1 MEPYDPSRM
10 RISDDDRHKVAEVLR
25 EAAAQGRID
34 LEELDERLEAAYGA
48 KVYADLVPLTLDLP
62 GAHLPGGHLPVA
74 GPGAPPVPTQV
85 PTGPGGLPLT
95 VHTSSFAMMSGVDR
109 KGIWRVPA
117 QHTAFSVM
125 GAVTLDLREAVFS
138 AHETVINA
146 NTIMGGVDIYV
157 NAGTQVIVEGVGIMG
172 AFEQARDKVVPT
184 YDASSPVVRI
194 RGMALMGAVTVTR
207 KRMPGEPGKVRKM
220 LGH

>member
-10 RISDDDRHKVAEVLR
+10 RISDADRHKVAEVLR
-25 EAAAQGRID
+25 EAAAEGRID

-62 GAHLPGGHLPVA
+62 GPHLPAAGTAAPQVA
-74 GPGAPPVPTQV
+74 SNAGLA
-85 PTGPGGLPLT
+85 PGGLPLT
-95 VHTSSFAMMSGVDR
+95 VHTSSFAVLSGVDR
-109 KGIWRVPA
+109 KGIWRVPD
-117 QHTAFSVM
+117 QHTAFSLM
-125 GAVTLDLREAVFS
+125 GAVTLDLREAVLS

-146 NTIMGGVDIYV
+146 TTVMGGVDIYV
-157 NAGTQVIVEGVGIMG
+157 NAGTRVIVEGVGIMG
-172 AFEQARDKVVPT
+172 AFEQARDKVTPT
-184 YDASSPVVRI
+184 YDANSPVVRVK
-194 RGMALMGAVTVTR
+194 GMALMGAVTVAR